1 MPKADIGLIGLAVMG
16 QNLVLNM
23 ERNGYTV
30 AVFNRTTAVTDEF
43 IGAHPDKKLV
53 AARTLEEFVA
63 SLERPRKIL
72 IMVKAGKPV
81 DAVIDS
87 LLPLLE
93 PGDLIM
99 DGGNS
104 FFEDTER
111 RSVALGA
118 AGFRYMGVGVS
129 LSLIHISEPTR
140 PY

>member
-1 MPKADIGLIGLAVMG
+1 MQKADIGLIGLAVMG

-30 AVFNRTTAVTDEF
+30 AVYNRTTSVTDEF
-43 IGAHPDKKLV
+43 IGAHPAKKLV
-53 AARTLEEFVA
+53 ATRTQEEFVA
-63 SLERPRKIL
+63 SLARPRKVL
-72 IMVKAGKPV
+72 IMVKAGKAV

-111 RSVALGA
+111 RSV
-118 AGFRYMGVGVS
+118 
-129 LSLIHISEPTR
+129 
-140 PY
+140 

>member
-87 LLPLLE
+87 LLPLW
-93 PGDLIM
+93 
-99 DGGNS
+99 
-104 FFEDTER
+104 
-111 RSVALGA
+111 
-118 AGFRYMGVGVS
+118 
-129 LSLIHISEPTR
+129 
-140 PY
+140 